1 MRVYRRYFKE
11 QIEQI
16 EVDDVK
22 LLGEDV
28 QEQSFLNEIVNII
41 SDLDLILTIPKE
53 DNEVDHQNT
62 DQTV

>member
-1 MRVYRRYFKE
+1 MRVYRRFFKE

-41 SDLDLILTIPKE
+41 SDLDLILSIPKE

-62 DQTV
+62 GQTI